1 MLVPDNANPS
11 SRMYELLASVNRS
24 FDEILVGLERIQKS
38 SWFRERQLI
47 QTVELAVR
55 ETQAWTTFEILEVL
69 HERVEREWTR
79 LGRLRSR
86 REKQHNKNR
95 SRKRTRK

>member
-1 MLVPDNANPS
+1 VLVPDNTNPS
-11 SRMYELLASVNRS
+11 SSIYELLSDVNRS

-69 HERVEREWTR
+69 HERVERDWTR
-79 LGRLRSR
+79 LGQLRNR
-86 REKQHNKNR
+86 REKQQATKR
-95 SRKRTRK
+95 SEKRTLK

>member
-1 MLVPDNANPS
+1 VLVLDNANPS
-11 SRMYELLASVNRS
+11 LIYELLSDVNRS
-24 FDEILVGLERIQKS
+24 FDEILVGLESIQKS
-38 SWFRERQLI
+38 RWFRERQLI

-86 REKQHNKNR
+86 REKQQNKNR
-95 SRKRTRK
+95 SGKRTRK